1 MTICGEAA
9 EQRGPPGGVIIPPR
23 LWLLPLRF
31 PSFPSFHLLVACLSC
46 TFHSFRRL
54 FRKSHHSRLASGVTS
69 LGETTTSLDSVFL
82 SSFSNSQV
90 YVCDATKAVVPSSC
104 AITLGLKV
112 FGRIVAA
119 AGLAGAALQALDG
132 SSPRTGRRTCTV
144 FEALIALAGDTGC
157 HEC

>member
-1 MTICGEAA
+1 
-9 EQRGPPGGVIIPPR
+9 
-23 LWLLPLRF
+23 
-31 PSFPSFHLLVACLSC
+31 
-46 TFHSFRRL
+46 
-54 FRKSHHSRLASGVTS
+54 VTS

-104 AITLGLKV
+104 DITLGLKV

-119 AGLAGAALQALDG
+119 VGLAGAALQVLDG

-144 FEALIALAGDTGC
+144 FEALIALAGELGTMDASGVWPGHLDSCLIKGSCGPNKLPDREAALSARPCNSVERLFVRQFRTC
-157 HEC
+157 